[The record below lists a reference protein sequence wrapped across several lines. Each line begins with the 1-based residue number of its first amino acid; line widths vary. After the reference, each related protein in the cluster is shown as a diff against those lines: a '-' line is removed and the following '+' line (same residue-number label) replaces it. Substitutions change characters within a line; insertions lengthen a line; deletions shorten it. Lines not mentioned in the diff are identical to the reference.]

1 MTYRSGSGGLGLISV
16 IAVAATGVVFSLAV
30 GLVVWAVLNTWL
42 AIEWVRG
49 FATLAAGVVVAGA
62 LVREVILT
70 TRVRLHLLRKSRR
83 NDR

>member
-30 GLVVWAVLNTWL
+30 GLVVWAVLNSWL

>member
-1 MTYRSGSGGLGLISV
+1 MTYRAGSGGLGLISV
-16 IAVAATGVVFSLAV
+16 IAVAAAGVVFSLAV
-30 GLVVWAVLNTWL
+30 GLFVWAVLNSWL

-49 FATLAAGVVVAGA
+49 FATLAVGVVVAGS

-70 TRVRLHLLRKSRR
+70 ARVRLHSLRKSKR